1 MYPNKI
7 PWLEMTIAI
16 LFFVW
21 VQQDWLFLES
31 SNSCV
36 SIACMHPWFLV
47 FPLSHPGAQIPSY
60 QPELDTL
67 MIWGNKLS
75 LPEMELE
82 KCLVSLLKYK
92 IVHCLN
98 ITKMS
103 HLNFRAK
110 IVQNFTFWFYCSFW
124 KLNESLE
131 MLYNETFWAIFK
143 HCVLYSGHL

>member
-1 MYPNKI
+1 
-7 PWLEMTIAI
+7 
-16 LFFVW
+16 
-21 VQQDWLFLES
+21 
-31 SNSCV
+31 
-36 SIACMHPWFLV
+36 MHPWFLV

-92 IVHCLN
+92 I
-98 ITKMS
+98 TKMS

-110 IVQNFTFWFYCSFW
+110 IVKVELFIFSLKVQILTLYCECKQTADTF
-124 KLNESLE
+124 
-131 MLYNETFWAIFK
+131 
-143 HCVLYSGHL
+143 

>member
-1 MYPNKI
+1 
-7 PWLEMTIAI
+7 
-16 LFFVW
+16 
-21 VQQDWLFLES
+21 
-31 SNSCV
+31 
-36 SIACMHPWFLV
+36 MHPWFLV

-92 IVHCLN
+92 IVHCLK

-110 IVQNFTFWFYCSFW
+110 ILIVELLILSLKVQILTLYCECKQTADTF
-124 KLNESLE
+124 
-131 MLYNETFWAIFK
+131 
-143 HCVLYSGHL
+143 